1 MTGARATKQGKS
13 LICGDEPAC
22 QSSGGRDAPLCP
34 PGFAVRDSAEGHR
47 PGPNREADLTLYLSQ
62 ELQRRSSVDEQTI
75 AAFLQ
80 IYLGIG
86 GLVPNSGV
94 DYIRPR
100 VRSCERGA
108 RRRRGRSCR
117 GQAGRA
123 SGRTG
128 NVGAAKRK
136 AVPRDGTEWT
146 AGAPL
151 GATIYSRRY
160 CSSAGRLLGRANPDT
175 HHRTHR

>member
-108 RRRRGRSCR
+108 RRRRGRFR
-117 GQAGRA
+117 RRQAGRA

-128 NVGAAKRK
+128 S
-136 AVPRDGTEWT
+136 AVLRDGGGVLWKARMDGTRP
-146 AGAPL
+146 A
-151 GATIYSRRY
+151 
-160 CSSAGRLLGRANPDT
+160 
-175 HHRTHR
+175 